1 MYRSSILLCSILCLL
16 LCTDVCSAALIN
28 KTFDLDTSANPALDP
43 NGLMA
48 RAVFQLDTAAPGEL
62 IIELTNTSTGVP
74 PGFDSA
80 AQLLTGISFD
90 LGLPGV
96 NDVDLAIIGGNVVV
110 AAGARSIN
118 FDKVAAQ
125 LGPGDDLGGE
135 WGFGNK
141 GTTEFLPNY
150 ISTLQGGTTAFG
162 GNNLDGPT
170 NLSGP
175 QGGIATDPPLVA
187 IGGLGAVAD
196 SVIITLILDG
206 PLADLNFLDSNGVR
220 AEFGS
225 DAAFL
230 IPEPGILSLLI
241 LGALGF
247 WPGRVGRPRQ

>member
-1 MYRSSILLCSILCLL
+1 MHCRSILFCVLVYLL
-16 LCTDVCSAALIN
+16 SCADISSASLIS
-28 KTFDLDTSANPALDP
+28 KTFDLDTSANPAQDP

-48 RAVFQLDTAAPGEL
+48 RAVFQLDTAAPAEL
-62 IIELTNTSTGVP
+62 TIELTNISTGVP
-74 PGFDSA
+74 LGFDSA

-90 LGLPGV
+90 FGLPGV
-96 NDVDLAIIGGNVVV
+96 NDVDLTIVSGNVVV
-110 AAGARSIN
+110 AAGAHTIN
-118 FDKVAAQ
+118 FDKLAVQ

-150 ISTLQGGTTAFG
+150 VSTLQAGTTVFG
-162 GNNLDGPT
+162 GANLDGPT
-170 NLSGP
+170 NLNGP

-247 WPGRVGRPRQ
+247 WPGRSGRPRR